1 MKFRVFRKSF
11 KKLLLNDRKLFFAYK
26 RIRAWTAKF
35 EINRTAGAN
44 ATLKMSNPA
53 EMAAPRTRSYCSV
66 VYILFNPWTRPLG
79 TRGYVRL
86 NADARRIAN
95 FTPKTNH
102 RGPVV

>member
-1 MKFRVFRKSF
+1 MKFRVFRKSP
-11 KKLLLNDRKLFFAYK
+11 KKSLFDDRKLFFAYK
-26 RIRAWTAKF
+26 RIRAWTTKF
-35 EINRTAGAN
+35 GINRTVGAN

-53 EMAAPRTRSYCSV
+53 EMAAPRTRSYCSMH
-66 VYILFNPWTRPLG
+66 ILFNPWTRPLG

-86 NADARRIAN
+86 NVDARRIAN